1 MHTSRKSQRR
11 SASRFVWQ
19 ERSTSSLACSA
30 SCCPAVFEEKSLE
43 RYTRNSTPVGYTV
56 WEHGNQKTDT
66 SICYSSIL
74 FRMQVWKEHTFWTD
88 GYFACS
94 VGNVS
99 EEMLRKCGKN
109 IKTIAIFLNSE
120 YTIRNRVA
128 RSLLDIGDQA
138 ESCAQLFYVK
148 ERFYG
153 FEKTIDL

>member
-1 MHTSRKSQRR
+1 MEIKKQTQV
-11 SASRFVWQ
+11 FV
-19 ERSTSSLACSA
+19 
-30 SCCPAVFEEKSLE
+30 
-43 RYTRNSTPVGYTV
+43 TV
-56 WEHGNQKTDT
+56 
-66 SICYSSIL
+66 SYY

-138 ESCAQLFYVK
+138 ESCAQLSYVK

>member
-1 MHTSRKSQRR
+1 MEIKKQTQV
-11 SASRFVWQ
+11 FV
-19 ERSTSSLACSA
+19 
-30 SCCPAVFEEKSLE
+30 
-43 RYTRNSTPVGYTV
+43 TV
-56 WEHGNQKTDT
+56 AYYFVCKFGKN
-66 SICYSSIL
+66 IL
-74 FRMQVWKEHTFWTD
+74 FGRTD
-88 GYFACS
+88 ILP
-94 VGNVS
+94 VVNVS

-120 YTIRNRVA
+120 YTICNRVA